1 MIPQVEGVLDKAGL
15 EACFEDLY
23 TRNMLNAPWA
33 KLYSREMVG
42 DLRYDE
48 GVALGEDFL
57 FNLAC
62 LERAKR
68 ISVVHVAGYR
78 YNRMNE
84 SAATRSFRESDLEQI
99 VTLYTEGCAFI
110 KKSGIPQ
117 EKESVLE
124 ERLCIKGINLL
135 QLLFYTKHPYTEK
148 SGLLRRC
155 WKDQNMQ
162 LAVKK
167 ATRFR

>member
-57 FNLAC
+57 FNLPAWN
-62 LERAKR
+62 
-68 ISVVHVAGYR
+68 G
-78 YNRMNE
+78 
-84 SAATRSFRESDLEQI
+84 Q
-99 VTLYTEGCAFI
+99 
-110 KKSGIPQ
+110 
-117 EKESVLE
+117 KESVLYMWQ
-124 ERLCIKGINLL
+124 GIDII
-135 QLLFYTKHPYTEK
+135 
-148 SGLLRRC
+148 G
-155 WKDQNMQ
+155 
-162 LAVKK
+162 
-167 ATRFR
+167 